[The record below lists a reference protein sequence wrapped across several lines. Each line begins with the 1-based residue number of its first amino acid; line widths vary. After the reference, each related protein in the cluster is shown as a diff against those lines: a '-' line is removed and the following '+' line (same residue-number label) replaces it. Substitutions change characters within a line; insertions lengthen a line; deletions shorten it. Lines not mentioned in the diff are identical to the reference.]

1 MPRFA
6 RRSESDF
13 LRHGENYLGQ
23 MRSKMAGTQFHLY
36 DHGISNSEGGT
47 IFQDLARKQQALL
60 VYKTNVLGRVPNAM
74 SLVLPKPGEL
84 QTYGD
89 EEGEGEKVDNSVMY
103 KAYTNNKATK
113 AASQFVVLE
122 TKKPRWNPKM
132 EAWTMDFKGEKVDNS
147 VMYKAYTNNKAT
159 KAASQFVVLETKK
172 PRWNPKM
179 EAWTMDFKGR
189 AKLASKKNFQLVDVE
204 EEERLLMLFGK
215 MTKNRWCLDYS
226 PPMSPLTCLFVALTA
241 FSAKLAVT

>member
-47 IFQDLARKQQALL
+47 IFKDLARKQQALL

-89 EEGEGEKVDNSVMY
+89 EEGE
-103 KAYTNNKATK
+103 
-113 AASQFVVLE
+113 
-122 TKKPRWNPKM
+122 
-132 EAWTMDFKGEKVDNS
+132 GEKVDNS

>member
-47 IFQDLARKQQALL
+47 IFKDLARKQQALL

-89 EEGEGEKVDNSVMY
+89 EEGE
-103 KAYTNNKATK
+103 
-113 AASQFVVLE
+113 
-122 TKKPRWNPKM
+122 
-132 EAWTMDFKGEKVDNS
+132 GEKVDNS

-226 PPMSPLTCLFVALTA
+226 PPMSPLTCLFVAMTA

>member
-1 MPRFA
+1 
-6 RRSESDF
+6 
-13 LRHGENYLGQ
+13 
-23 MRSKMAGTQFHLY
+23 MAGTQFHLY

-47 IFQDLARKQQALL
+47 IFKDLARKQQALL

-89 EEGEGEKVDNSVMY
+89 EEGE
-103 KAYTNNKATK
+103 
-113 AASQFVVLE
+113 
-122 TKKPRWNPKM
+122 
-132 EAWTMDFKGEKVDNS
+132 GEKVDNS

-226 PPMSPLTCLFVALTA
+226 PPMSPLTCLFVAMTA

>member
-132 EAWTMDFKGEKVDNS
+132 EAWTMDFKG
-147 VMYKAYTNNKAT
+147 
-159 KAASQFVVLETKK
+159 
-172 PRWNPKM
+172 
-179 EAWTMDFKGR
+179 R

-226 PPMSPLTCLFVALTA
+226 PPMSPLTCLFVAMTA

>member
-132 EAWTMDFKGEKVDNS
+132 EAWTMDFKG
-147 VMYKAYTNNKAT
+147 
-159 KAASQFVVLETKK
+159 
-172 PRWNPKM
+172 
-179 EAWTMDFKGR
+179 R

>member
-132 EAWTMDFKGEKVDNS
+132 EAWTMDFKG
-147 VMYKAYTNNKAT
+147 
-159 KAASQFVVLETKK
+159 
-172 PRWNPKM
+172 
-179 EAWTMDFKGR
+179 R

-204 EEERLLMLFGK
+204 EEKRLLMLFGK